1 MDQDAII
8 HYMTETFAGLDIL
21 RPTDGPGAGDTFVY
35 YDPQRDLDPA
45 HRMPFATIVVKDYG
59 EHDNASQLDRPGVY
73 RLNIGVGADTFRRL
87 FGHLPAAGTAESARY
102 DFAALDKVMP
112 HPVYA
117 PQLWVC
123 VLNPSAE
130 TFEAV
135 KPLLAEAYFIVA
147 NRYAHSHA
155 SQEATPE

>member
-8 HYMTETFAGLDIL
+8 HYLTETFTGLEIL
-21 RPTDGPGAGDTFVY
+21 RPTDGPGAGDTFIY
-35 YDPQRDLDPA
+35 YDPQRDLDSA
-45 HRMPFATIVVKDYG
+45 RRMPFATMVVKDYG
-59 EHDNASQLDRPGVY
+59 EYDNASQLDRPGVF

-87 FGHLPAAGTAESARY
+87 FGYLPAAGTTESARY

-130 TFEAV
+130 TFESV
-135 KPLLAEAYFIVA
+135 KPLLAEAYSIVV
-147 NRYAHSHA
+147 NRYARSHT
-155 SQEATPE
+155 SQQTNRE

>member
-8 HYMTETFAGLDIL
+8 RYITETFAGLDIL
-21 RPTDGPGAGDTFVY
+21 RPTDGPGAGDTFLY
-35 YDPQRDLDPA
+35 YDPQRDLDPTR
-45 HRMPFATIVVKDYG
+45 RMPFGTIVVKEYG
-59 EHDNASQLDRPGVY
+59 EYDNASQLDRPGVF

-87 FGHLPAAGTAESARY
+87 FGHLPAARTAESASY
-102 DFAALDKVMP
+102 DYAALDKLMP

-130 TFEAV
+130 TFEGV
-135 KPLLAEAYFIVA
+135 KPLLAEAYSIVA
-147 NRYAHSHA
+147 NRYARSHA
-155 SQEATPE
+155 AQEIDQR